1 MVHSTYWLSS
11 SVVHTE
17 IFNLSRYIY
26 GISQPF
32 SNKYGDDILF
42 YEIFV
47 NLCAQKGV
55 SASFVVQ
62 QIGLNKSSATYW
74 KNGSVPKGDTLQ
86 KLADYFGVSSDYL
99 LGRAPANQTGK
110 TETYQPWT
118 QTDEKIFQL
127 GGFQALAE
135 FEFLSEADKAEALKD
150 INKFVEFTLSKYQRT
165 PPQDSGE
172 STPPAPEDTDT
183 APEEKPPTGP

>member
-1 MVHSTYWLSS
+1 M
-11 SVVHTE
+11 
-17 IFNLSRYIY
+17 
-26 GISQPF
+26 
-32 SNKYGDDILF
+32 F

-47 NLCAQKGV
+47 NLCAQNGV

-74 KNGSVPKGDTLQ
+74 KNGSIPSTATLK
-86 KLADYFGVSSDYL
+86 KLADYFGVSTDYL
-99 LGRAPANQTGK
+99 LGNIPTDGTGK

-127 GGFQALAE
+127 GGFRALAE

-165 PPQDSGE
+165 PPQEAPE
-172 STPPAPEDTDT
+172 SPPPAPEGTDT
-183 APEEKPPTGP
+183 TPEEKPPESP